1 MKLSDDINKDTKRTL
16 PLIYMELAA
25 TIFVVCILAITL
37 LINSE
42 SIQKKVNGLKNMNQA
57 VEETETGT
65 DENAQLLTQ
74 MDQSVD
80 ELVSGSTL
88 TSDELSFWNDEEET
102 ATQDADTQDD
112 EAVGTVTEEVLEE
125 VDPSTDGNHTLI
137 VYENGEEEWVAIN
150 SYLNLHKYD
159 FSGLVYEDPFMK
171 YFENSAKLSYAGVSI
186 SKEEGYVDFNKLKK
200 AGIQYVMIRLG
211 QRGYGS
217 GQVSLDENYSD
228 NMKRANDASLD
239 LGVYFYSQAI
249 TEAEAVEEANF
260 VIEHLKE
267 YKITFPVAFV
277 MEKIVGDSSRIEN
290 LTVNERTKI
299 AASFLSTI
307 EAAGYNGVLYG
318 NKEWM
323 LKQLDLTKLKDYDTW
338 LSQNSD
344 IPDYPYQFTMWEYTK
359 TNNVDGIAGN
369 ANLSISFIDYGIK

>member
-25 TIFVVCILAITL
+25 TIFVVCILAIMFLT
-37 LINSE
+37 NSDNIKE
-42 SIQKKVNGLKNMNQA
+42 KLDDLQSENQ
-57 VEETETGT
+57 TEQISDEGT
-65 DENAQLLTQ
+65 DENAELLTQ

-88 TSDELSFWNDEEET
+88 TSDQLSFWDDEEEEVQ
-102 ATQDADTQDD
+102 ATESESDD
-112 EAVGTVTEEVLEE
+112 VVDTVTEEKLEE

-137 VYENGEEEWVAIN
+137 IYENNEEEWVAIN
-150 SYLNLHKYD
+150 SYLSLHKYD
-159 FSGLVYEDPFMK
+159 FSGLVYEEPLMK

-217 GQVSLDENYSD
+217 GQLSLDENYSD
-228 NMKRANDASLD
+228 NMKRANDAGLD
-239 LGVYFYSQAI
+239 VGVYFYSQAI
-249 TEAEAVEEANF
+249 TEAEAVEEANL

-267 YKITFPVAFV
+267 YTIAYPVAYV
-277 MEKIVGDSSRIEN
+277 MEKIADDSSRTEK
-290 LTVNERTKI
+290 LTVNEKTKV
-299 AASFLSTI
+299 ATSFLSTI

-318 NKEWM
+318 NKEW
-323 LKQLDLTKLKDYDTW
+323 LIKQLDLTKLKDYDTW
-338 LSQNSD
+338 LSQNTD
-344 IPDYPYQFTMWEYTK
+344 IPDYPYKFTMWEYSK
-359 TNNVDGIAGN
+359 TNSIDGIAGN
-369 ANLSISFIDYGIK
+369 ANLSISFIDYGLK